1 MPGRNRNRDREG
13 ARVRERAR
21 DRQLA
26 DERRRQGS
34 CIRCGTL
41 PPVEGGSSCEPCLV
55 RRRAADKARYH
66 AAKAQGLLYGGKRAE
81 TRRKNA
87 RANSKRRYEARTAAG
102 LCVKCGKHSPAAG
115 RTRCEACLARRNA
128 AERDQWNRCRAHS
141 ACGKCG
147 APSGGAAR
155 CDTCAAAQTYNPE
168 AKNRAARRRYARR
181 KSRSECTECG
191 AYSAG
196 ASRCVSCAR
205 RSYLRS
211 GEHRG
216 LPAGPAS
223 FRVVVID
230 TGEDLGCWQ
239 TAAELRACLAFSR
252 LSLDDVEV
260 LSDMPVMNGITA
272 WT

>member
-1 MPGRNRNRDREG
+1 MPGRNRNQD
-13 ARVRERAR
+13 RERAR
-21 DRQLA
+21 GHRLA
-26 DERRRQGS
+26 DERRRQGT
-34 CIRCGTL
+34 CIRCGKR
-41 PPVEGGSSCEPCLV
+41 PPIEGGSSCESCLV

-66 AAKAQGLLYGGKRAE
+66 AAKAQGLLNGGKRAE
-81 TRRKNA
+81 SRRKTA
-87 RANSKRRYEARTAAG
+87 RAGSKRRYETRAAAG
-102 LCVKCGKHSPAAG
+102 LCVKCGLRPPVVG

-128 AERDQWNRCRAHS
+128 AERDQWQGRRARG

-147 APSGGAAR
+147 APAGGAAR

-168 AKNRAARRRYARR
+168 AKNSAARRRYARR
-181 KSRSECTECG
+181 RALSRCTDCG

-196 ASRCVSCAR
+196 ASRCVPCAR

-211 GEHRG
+211 AEHRG
-216 LPAGPAS
+216 LPVAPSS

-239 TAAELRACLAFSR
+239 TPAELQACLAFSR

-260 LSDMPVMNGITA
+260 LSDVPIMNGITA

>member
-1 MPGRNRNRDREG
+1 MPGRNRNRDC
-13 ARVRERAR
+13 ERAR
-21 DRQLA
+21 ERECARDRRLA
-26 DERRRQGS
+26 DERRRQGT
-34 CIRCGTL
+34 CIRCGKR
-41 PPVEGGSSCEPCLV
+41 PPAEGGSSCEPCLV
-55 RRRAADKARYH
+55 RRRVAEKARYH

-102 LCVKCGKHSPAAG
+102 LCVKCGRGPPAER

-128 AERDQWNRCRAHS
+128 AERDQWQRRRAHGN
-141 ACGKCG
+141 CGKCG

-155 CDTCAAAQTYNPE
+155 CGTCAAAQTYDPE
-168 AKNRAARRRYARR
+168 AKNSAARTRYARR
-181 KSRSECTECG
+181 RALSRCTDCG
-191 AYSAG
+191 AHSAG
-196 ASRCVSCAR
+196 ASRCVPCAR

-216 LPAGPAS
+216 LPAAPSS
-223 FRVVVID
+223 FRMVVID

-260 LSDMPVMNGITA
+260 LSDVPVMNSITA

>member
-1 MPGRNRNRDREG
+1 MDRARYARARAEGRLDGRNT
-13 ARVRERAR
+13 A
-21 DRQLA
+21 
-26 DERRRQGS
+26 S
-34 CIRCGTL
+34 
-41 PPVEGGSSCEPCLV
+41 
-55 RRRAADKARYH
+55 
-66 AAKAQGLLYGGKRAE
+66 
-81 TRRKNA
+81 RRKSA
-87 RANSKRRYEARTAAG
+87 RAGSKRRYEARTAAG
-102 LCVKCGKHSPAAG
+102 LCVKCGRRPPAER
-115 RTRCEACLARRNA
+115 RTRCETCLARRNA
-128 AERDQWNRCRAHS
+128 AERDQWQRRRARS
-141 ACGKCG
+141 ACGQCG

-155 CDTCAAAQTYNPE
+155 CDTCAAAQTYDPE

-181 KSRSECTECG
+181 KARSECTECG
-191 AYSAG
+191 VYSAG
-196 ASRCVSCAR
+196 ASRCVPCAR

-260 LSDMPVMNGITA
+260 LSDVPVMNGITA

>member
-1 MPGRNRNRDREG
+1 MPCKHSKD
-13 ARVRERAR
+13 ARAS
-21 DRQLA
+21 
-26 DERRRQGS
+26 RRRQYRRQRAERLAAG
-34 CIRCGTL
+34 CCTKCGRL
-41 PPVEGGSSCEPCLV
+41 PPEPDRTLCAECG
-55 RRRAADKARYH
+55 RKRRAADKARYH
-66 AAKAQGLLYGGKRAE
+66 AAKAQGLRYGGKRAE
-81 TRRKNA
+81 SRRKTA
-87 RANSKRRYEARTAAG
+87 RAGSKRRYEVRAAAG
-102 LCVKCGKHSPAAG
+102 LCVKCGRRPPAAG

-128 AERDQWNRCRAHS
+128 AERDQWQRRRARGN
-141 ACGKCG
+141 CGKCG

-168 AKNRAARRRYARR
+168 AKNSAARRRYARR

-239 TAAELRACLAFSR
+239 TPAELRACLAFSR

-260 LSDMPVMNGITA
+260 LSDVPVMNGITA
-272 WT
+272 WA